1 MTTKKILIAFGG
13 ISPEHEVSVL
23 TAIQAI
29 AALEKTNA
37 VIIPLYIAKNGKWY
51 TGQVLKTLQEFKDIP
66 ALLSKCSPCTFKQD
80 DNGKVIL
87 VESESGGFFKKP
99 LTFTFDVV
107 LISFHGSDGENGS
120 FQGLCETFNLPYTG
134 SGVLGSSMG
143 MDKFTAKTIC
153 RAHQIPVVPDVC
165 FYEFE
170 WVSDQKNLIT
180 QMETLGYPLF
190 VKPVSLGSS
199 IGVSKAKDRTELLN
213 RIENAFRYDRQ
224 LLVERSVD
232 PLMEINCSVLG
243 TEENAEASV
252 LEHPKASKEVLTFED
267 KYLQGDSTKGM
278 ASADRIIPAPV
289 DAFVTKEIQQ
299 LSVTIFKKFHC
310 NGVARLDF
318 LRNADTGEIFFNEIN
333 TIPGSFSFYLWEHS
347 GLNFERLL
355 VRLLDLAIERHR
367 LKNGRVRMYET
378 NLLSEKAVKGLKQLK
393 GLKK

>member
-23 TAIQAI
+23 TAIQAMS
-29 AALEKTNA
+29 ALDKTNA

-51 TGQVLKTLQEFKDIP
+51 TGQALKVLEEFKDIP
-66 ALLSKCSPCTFKQD
+66 VLLSKCSPCTFKQD
-80 DNGKVIL
+80 DHGKVIL

-99 LTFTFDVV
+99 MTFTFDVV

-165 FYEFE
+165 FYESE
-170 WVSDQKNLIT
+170 WVSDQENLIT
-180 QMETLGYPLF
+180 QMEKLGYPLF

-199 IGVSKAKDRTELLN
+199 IGVSKAKNRAELLN

-224 LLVERSVD
+224 LIVERSVD

-243 TEENAEASV
+243 TEENAEAS
-252 LEHPKASKEVLTFED
+252 
-267 KYLQGDSTKGM
+267 
-278 ASADRIIPAPV
+278 
-289 DAFVTKEIQQ
+289 
-299 LSVTIFKKFHC
+299 
-310 NGVARLDF
+310 
-318 LRNADTGEIFFNEIN
+318 
-333 TIPGSFSFYLWEHS
+333 
-347 GLNFERLL
+347 
-355 VRLLDLAIERHR
+355 
-367 LKNGRVRMYET
+367 
-378 NLLSEKAVKGLKQLK
+378 
-393 GLKK
+393 